1 MQRYDSYKDS
11 GIYFLPNIP
20 QSWQVLKAKYLFKQ
34 EKRAVRPTDEIVT
47 CFRDGQVTLRRNR
60 RTEGYTNSL
69 KEIGYQGVRKGD
81 LVIHNMDAFAGAIG
95 VSDSDGKGT
104 PVYSCCTAIRNDINQ
119 YYYCYLLRYL
129 ARNGFILSLAKGI
142 RERSTDFRFAD
153 FKELY
158 LPVPSIREQDAIVSY
173 INTQCAKIDEAIAQ
187 QQKMIDLL
195 NERKQIII
203 NNAVTKGLNPNA
215 KMKPSG
221 IDWIGNIPEHWE
233 VTKLKSIGTTI
244 NGVSHD
250 SSYFGE
256 GFPFVSYSDVYKNR
270 VLPQT
275 VIGLAKSSKAEQK
288 FFSVEAGDVFFTRTS
303 ETVEEIGISSTCINT
318 IPNAVFAGFLIRFRP
333 VKGVLDSNFSSF
345 YFRAQIHRS
354 YFVKEMNLVIRA
366 SLSQQLLKGLPVL
379 LPPVHEQVK
388 IAQYLSQET
397 SMLEQAITAHNQQ
410 ITLLQE
416 RKQII
421 INDVVT
427 GKVKTTLL

>member
-11 GIYFLPNIP
+11 GIQWLGEIPSHWEMQRTKYIWRETDTRSENGSEQLLSVSQYDGVRESKSDSRSESLKGYKLVKQSELVINIMLAWLGGLGVSKYEGLVSPAYCVYKLISKQNPYFLH
-20 QSWQVLKAKYLFKQ
+20 YLYRTPMYLSEF
-34 EKRAVRPTDEIVT
+34 A
-47 CFRDGQVTLRRNR
+47 RR
-60 RTEGYTNSL
+60 S
-69 KEIGYQGVRKGD
+69 
-81 LVIHNMDAFAGAIG
+81 
-95 VSDSDGKGT
+95 S
-104 PVYSCCTAIRNDINQ
+104 
-119 YYYCYLLRYL
+119 
-129 ARNGFILSLAKGI
+129 GI
-142 RERSTDFRFAD
+142 
-153 FKELY
+153 
-158 LPVPSIREQDAIVSY
+158 VPSRWRMYSDDFGEVLTLLPPLPEQQAIASY
-173 INTQCAKIDEAIAQ
+173 LDKATAKIDEAIAQ

-221 IDWIGNIPEHWE
+221 IDWIGTIPKHWE

-275 VIGLAKSSKAEQK
+275 VGGLAKSSKAEQK

-379 LPPVHEQVK
+379 LPPVHEQVE
-388 IAQYLSQET
+388 IAQYLSQKT

-427 GKVKTTLL
+427 GKVKVS